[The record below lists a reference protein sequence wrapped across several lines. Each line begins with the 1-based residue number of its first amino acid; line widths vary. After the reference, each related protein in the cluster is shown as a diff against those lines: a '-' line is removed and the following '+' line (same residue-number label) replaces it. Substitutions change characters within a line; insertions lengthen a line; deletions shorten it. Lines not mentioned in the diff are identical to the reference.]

1 MTRRKR
7 SAIALIGIAVTGAAL
22 FGWVYLRS
30 TQTQAPP
37 CARVVF
43 AGTGSFF
50 GSPWQ
55 EIIVINASS
64 STCSLPPPSLYAG
77 GSGAPMPIE
86 RQFGSGGS
94 QDALALAAHKP
105 AAVAFVLKPATCSDP
120 VDYSD
125 LILDFGGGAKVRD
138 STIIGSYCRGDRVVI
153 WPPVPAVQCLN
164 LTYAWTTPD
173 GVLRG
178 CSA

>member
-1 MTRRKR
+1 M
-7 SAIALIGIAVTGAAL
+7 TGAAL
-22 FGWVYLRS
+22 LGWVYLRS

-43 AGTGSFF
+43 AGAGSFL
-50 GSPWQ
+50 GYPWQ
-55 EIIVINASS
+55 NIIVINASG
-64 STCSLPPPSLYAG
+64 STCSLHTPSFYAG
-77 GSGAPMPIE
+77 GSGAPMPIQ

-125 LILDFGGGAKVRD
+125 LVLDFGGGATVRV
-138 STIIGSYCRGDRVVI
+138 SNFIGSYCRDDRVVV
-153 WPPVPAVQCLN
+153 WPPVPAVQCPN
-164 LTYAWTTPD
+164 FTYAWTTPD
-173 GVLRG
+173 GVLHG
-178 CSA
+178 CSS